1 MTTDKDGFDA
11 IILDIGGDEVIRL
24 TGPLANPEQVA
35 REVEKARIRRTKRL
49 AKATLQQLELFT
61 RWKQGR
67 EPIYARRFVN
77 MPDEVRHHTELGQV
91 PIPGGHLAIYL
102 SAPALREA
110 LTAEINLGA
119 DASDLVFFTNQSLAG
134 MIFGTFFSVLEPN
147 GESGSCHVCD
157 LEEIPFEA
165 MEAASKKGWLV

>member
-77 MPDEVRHHTELGQV
+77 MPDGSPLV
-91 PIPGGHLAIYL
+91 IYV